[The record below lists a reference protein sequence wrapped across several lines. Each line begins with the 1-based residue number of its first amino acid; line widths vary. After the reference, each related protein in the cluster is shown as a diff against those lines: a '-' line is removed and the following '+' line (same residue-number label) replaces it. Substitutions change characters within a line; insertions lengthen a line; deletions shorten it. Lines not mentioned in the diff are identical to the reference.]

1 MNIKKYPFLVI
12 EGTDG
17 SGKTVQFNLLV
28 ERLKKNKIPLA
39 TADFPQYGKPSSF
52 FVKEYLNGRY
62 GTWKEVGP
70 YKTSLFY
77 AMDRFDAGF
86 GIKKAIEDGKMI
98 LSNRYVASN
107 MGHQGA
113 KIEIDK
119 ERIKYFEW
127 LYNLEYEIIGIPKP
141 TQTIILHVP
150 AEISQQLV
158 DKKGKR
164 EYLGGKKRDIHEQD
178 IKHLLRAEKTY
189 ISMAKMFPD
198 DFVLIECAPEG
209 KLLTINEIHDKIW
222 RVVKKIIGR
231 KNLR

>member
-1 MNIKKYPFLVI
+1 MNTKKYPFLVI

-28 ERLKKNKIPLA
+28 ERLKKNKIPVA
-39 TADFPQYGKPSSF
+39 TADFPQYERHSSF
-52 FVKEYLNGRY
+52 FVKEYLNGKY

-77 AMDRFDAGF
+77 AMDRFDAGSR
-86 GIKKAIEDGKMI
+86 IKKAVEDGKMI
-98 LSNRYVASN
+98 VSNRYVASN

-113 KIEIDK
+113 KIERDS
-119 ERIKYFEW
+119 ERMKYFGW

-141 TQTIILHVP
+141 NKTIILHVP
-150 AEISQQLV
+150 AKISQQLV

-164 EYLGGKKRDIHEQD
+164 EYLGGVKRDIHERD

-189 ISMAKMFPD
+189 IGMAKMFPN
-198 DFVLIECAPEG
+198 DFILIECVPEG
-209 KLLTINEIHDKIW
+209 KLLSINEIHDKIW
-222 RVVKKIIGR
+222 DVVVKIIGQ
-231 KNLR
+231 KNLK